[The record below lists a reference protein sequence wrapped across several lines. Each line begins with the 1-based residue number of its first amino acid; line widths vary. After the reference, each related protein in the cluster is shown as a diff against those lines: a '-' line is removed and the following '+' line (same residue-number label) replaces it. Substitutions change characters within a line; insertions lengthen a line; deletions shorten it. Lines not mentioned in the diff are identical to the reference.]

1 MKIRHKLP
9 DYSVELIKVCGPTGV
24 WQANTVN
31 LLRTWAVVRKE
42 ARHITRDRG
51 TFLLVTVSPVF
62 LLLVMAYTFMV
73 DIENVA
79 VAVMDRDGTPLSR
92 RYIAGLGS
100 TGDVLVRYVADDY
113 GDLERWLMTSE
124 AKAAIVI
131 PPGFE
136 ESLHAGREANIQVLV
151 EGTEPVTANTAMQHI
166 GGYSQ
171 QFALDVVSEVAAR
184 AGFVLDDSALLPFD
198 LRLRTWYNP
207 TLKAVIGFLPAL
219 IAMVM
224 AMPAVTT
231 TMALT
236 REKEHGTLEQ
246 LITTPIRRSE
256 LLVGKLIPY
265 VLSGMLAIVLC
276 VFVAV
281 FWFGSPFEG
290 SFALYL
296 LLSVDF
302 LLASLAI
309 ALVMSVY
316 VKTQQAAQLGAMLV
330 FFFPG
335 FFLSGIF
342 YPLVSMQPLM
352 KMEAFMVPTT
362 HFVLIGRGVFLKGQG
377 LEALWPYA
385 LALLAMGIIFL
396 ALAILLFKKKVA

>member
-1 MKIRHKLP
+1 M
-9 DYSVELIKVCGPTGV
+9 
-24 WQANTVN
+24 N
-31 LLRTWAVVRKE
+31 LLRTWAVIRKE

-51 TFLLVTVSPVF
+51 TFFLVTVSPVF

-73 DIENVA
+73 DIQNVA
-79 VAVMDRDGTPLSR
+79 VAVMDRDGTHLSR
-92 RYIAGLGS
+92 RYIAGLGG
-100 TGDVLVRYVADDY
+100 TRDVLVRYVADDY
-113 GDLERWLMTSE
+113 DDLERWLMTSD

-131 PPGFE
+131 PPSFE
-136 ESLHAGREANIQVLV
+136 ASLKAGREASIQVLV
-151 EGTEPVTANTAMQHI
+151 EGTEPVTANTAMQHV
-166 GGYSQ
+166 GGYTQ
-171 QFALDVVSEVAAR
+171 QFALEVVRESAER
-184 AGFVLDDSALLPFD
+184 AGMPVDEAALRPID

-246 LITTPIRRSE
+246 LIATPIRRSE

-265 VLSGMLAIVLC
+265 VLSGLLGILLC
-276 VFVAV
+276 VLVAV
-281 FWFGSPFEG
+281 YWFGSPFKG
-290 SFALYL
+290 SFVLYL
-296 LLSVDF
+296 VLSVDF

-309 ALVMSVY
+309 ALVLSVF
-316 VKTQQAAQLGAMLV
+316 VKSQQAAQLGAFLI

-342 YPLVSMQPLM
+342 YPLVSMQPIM
-352 KMEAFMVPTT
+352 KMEAYLVPTT
-362 HFVLIGRGVFLKGQG
+362 HFVFISRGVFLKGQG
-377 LEALWPYA
+377 LDMLWPFA
-385 LALLAMGIIFL
+385 LALLAMGVIFL
-396 ALAILLFKKKVA
+396 GLAILLFRKKLA

>member
-1 MKIRHKLP
+1 M
-9 DYSVELIKVCGPTGV
+9 
-24 WQANTVN
+24 N
-31 LLRTWAVVRKE
+31 LTRTWAIVRKE
-42 ARHITRDRG
+42 ARHIMRDRRA
-51 TFLLVTVSPVF
+51 FFLVTVSPVF

-73 DIENVA
+73 DIKNVA

-92 RYIAGLGS
+92 RYIAGLGG

-113 GDLERWLMTSE
+113 ADLERWLMTSE

-136 ESLHAGREANIQVLV
+136 EALQAGREASIQVLV
-151 EGTEPVTANTAMQHI
+151 EGTEPTTANTAMQHV
-166 GGYSQ
+166 GGYTQ
-171 QFALDVVSEVAAR
+171 QFALEVLSEVAGR
-184 AGFVLDDSALLPFD
+184 AGMPVDATSLSPID
-198 LRLRTWYNP
+198 LRVRTWYNP
-207 TLKAVIGFLPAL
+207 TLKVVIGFLPAL

-224 AMPAVTT
+224 GMPAMSTT
-231 TMALT
+231 LALT

-265 VLSGMLAIVLC
+265 VLSGLLATVLC
-276 VFVAV
+276 VIVAV
-281 FWFGSPFEG
+281 YWFGSPFKG
-290 SFALYL
+290 SFALYM

-302 LLASLAI
+302 LVASLAI
-309 ALVMSVY
+309 ALVLSVF
-316 VKTQQAAQLGAMLV
+316 VRTQQAAQLGAMLI

-352 KMEAFMVPTT
+352 KMEAYMVPTT
-362 HFVLIGRGVFLKGQG
+362 HFVLISRGIFLKGQG
-377 LEALWPYA
+377 LEALWPFA
-385 LALLAMGIIFL
+385 LALLAMAILFL
-396 ALAILLFKKKVA
+396 GLSILLFKKKLM

>member
-1 MKIRHKLP
+1 M
-9 DYSVELIKVCGPTGV
+9 
-24 WQANTVN
+24 N

-42 ARHITRDRG
+42 ARHIMRDRRS
-51 TFLLVTVSPVF
+51 FFLVTVSPAF

-73 DIENVA
+73 DIKNVA

-92 RYIAGLGS
+92 RYLAGMGG

-113 GDLERWLMTSE
+113 GDLERWLMTSQ
-124 AKAAIVI
+124 AKAAIVV

-136 ESLHAGREANIQVLV
+136 ASLRAGREAQIQVLV
-151 EGTEPVTANTAMQHI
+151 EGTEPTTANTAMQQI
-166 GGYSQ
+166 GGYTP
-171 QFALDVVSEVAAR
+171 QFALEMASEFAAR
-184 AGFVLDDSALLPFD
+184 AGLAVEDAALAPIS
-198 LRLRTWYNP
+198 LRMRTWYNP

-224 AMPAVTT
+224 GMPAVTT
-231 TMALT
+231 TLALT

-246 LITTPIRRSE
+246 LIVTPIRRSE

-265 VLSGMLAIVLC
+265 VLSGLLGVLLC
-276 VFVAV
+276 VFLAV
-281 FWFGSPFEG
+281 YWFGSPFKG

-296 LLSVDF
+296 VLSIDF

-309 ALVMSVY
+309 ALVMSVF
-316 VKTQQAAQLGAMLV
+316 VKSQQAAQLGAMLV

-352 KMEAFMVPTT
+352 KMEAYMVPTT
-362 HFVLIGRGVFLKGQG
+362 HYVLIGRGIFLKGQG
-377 LEALWPYA
+377 LETLWPYA
-385 LALLAMGIIFL
+385 LALLAMGVVFM
-396 ALAILLFKKKVA
+396 ALAILLFRKKLA

>member
-1 MKIRHKLP
+1 M
-9 DYSVELIKVCGPTGV
+9 
-24 WQANTVN
+24 N

-42 ARHITRDRG
+42 ARHIMRDRG
-51 TFLLVTVSPVF
+51 TLFLVTVSPVF
-62 LLLVMAYTFMV
+62 LLLVMAYSFTV

-79 VAVMDRDGTPLSR
+79 VAVMDRDGTHLSR
-92 RYIAGLGS
+92 RYLAGLGG

-124 AKAAIVI
+124 AKAAIVL

-136 ESLHAGREANIQVLV
+136 ADLHAGREASVQVLV

-166 GGYSQ
+166 GGYTQ
-171 QFALDVVSEVAAR
+171 QFALAMVSEAAAR
-184 AGFVLDDSALLPFD
+184 AGMPIEEAALTPVD

-236 REKEHGTLEQ
+236 KEKEHGTLEQ
-246 LITTPIRRSE
+246 LITTPIRRTE

-265 VLSGMLAIVLC
+265 VLSGMLAVVLC
-276 VFVAV
+276 ALVAV
-281 FWFGSPFEG
+281 YWFGSPFQG
-290 SFALYL
+290 SFALYMA
-296 LLSVDF
+296 LSAAF

-309 ALVMSVY
+309 ALVLSVF
-316 VKTQQAAQLGAMLV
+316 VKTQQAAQLGAFLI

-342 YPLVSMQPLM
+342 YPLVSMQPIM
-352 KMEAFMVPTT
+352 KMEAYMVPTT
-362 HFVLIGRGVFLKGQG
+362 HYVMIGRGVMLKGQG

-385 LALLAMGIIFL
+385 LALLAMGAIFL
-396 ALAILLFKKKVA
+396 GLAILLFKKKVA

>member
-1 MKIRHKLP
+1 M
-9 DYSVELIKVCGPTGV
+9 
-24 WQANTVN
+24 N
-31 LLRTWAVVRKE
+31 LLRTWAVIRKE
-42 ARHITRDRG
+42 ARHIIRDRG
-51 TFLLVTVSPVF
+51 TLVLVTVSPVF
-62 LLLVMAYTFMV
+62 LLLIMAYTFMV

-79 VAVMDRDGTPLSR
+79 VAVMDKDGTHLSR
-92 RYIAGLGS
+92 RYLAGLGG

-113 GDLERWLMTSE
+113 GDLEHWLMTSE

-136 ESLHAGREANIQVLV
+136 ADLHAGRETSVQVLV
-151 EGTEPVTANTAMQHI
+151 EGTEPVTANTAMQHV
-166 GGYSQ
+166 GGYTQ
-171 QFALDVVSEVAAR
+171 QFALAVVSEAAAR
-184 AGFVLDDSALLPFD
+184 AGMPIDQASLVPID

-224 AMPAVTT
+224 AMPAVTA

-246 LITTPIRRSE
+246 LITTPIRRTE

-265 VLSGMLAIVLC
+265 ILSGTLAVALC
-276 VFVAV
+276 VIVAV
-281 FWFGSPFEG
+281 YWFGSPFQG
-290 SFALYL
+290 SFALYMVL
-296 LLSVDF
+296 AVDF

-309 ALVMSVY
+309 ALVMSVF
-316 VKTQQAAQLGAMLV
+316 VKTQQAAQLGAFLI

-342 YPLVSMQPLM
+342 YPLVSMQPIM
-352 KMEAFMVPTT
+352 KMEAYMVPTT
-362 HFVLIGRGVFLKGQG
+362 HFVMIGRGVMLKGQG

-385 LALLAMGIIFL
+385 LALLAMSIIFL
-396 ALAILLFKKKVA
+396 GLAILLFKKKVA

>member
-1 MKIRHKLP
+1 M
-9 DYSVELIKVCGPTGV
+9 
-24 WQANTVN
+24 N

-42 ARHITRDRG
+42 GRHILRDRRV
-51 TFLLVTVSPVF
+51 FFLVTISPVF

-73 DIENVA
+73 DIKNVA

-92 RYIAGLGS
+92 RYIAGLGG
-100 TGDVLVRYVADDY
+100 TGDVLVRYVADNY
-113 GDLERWLMTSE
+113 GDVERWLMTSE

-136 ESLHAGREANIQVLV
+136 ADLRAGREAGLQVLV
-151 EGTEPVTANTAMQHI
+151 EGTEPNTANTAMVHI
-166 GGYSQ
+166 SGYTQ
-171 QFALDVVSEVAAR
+171 EFALEVAA
-184 AGFVLDDSALLPFD
+184 DSARQAGLALDQPASLPID
-198 LRLRTWYNP
+198 LRVRTWFNP
-207 TLKAVIGFLPAL
+207 TLEAVIGFLPAL

-224 AMPAVTT
+224 GMPGVTT

-246 LITTPIRRSE
+246 LIATPLRRSE
-256 LLVGKLIPY
+256 LLIGKLIPY
-265 VLSGMLAIVLC
+265 VLSGLLGVLLC
-276 VFVAV
+276 VAVAV
-281 FWFGSPFEG
+281 YWFGSPFRG
-290 SFALYL
+290 SFALFVA
-296 LLSVDF
+296 LSIAF

-309 ALVMSVY
+309 ALVMSVF

-342 YPLVSMQPLM
+342 YPLVSMEPLM
-352 KMEAFMVPTT
+352 KMEAYMVPTT
-362 HFVLIGRGVFLKGQG
+362 HYVLIGRGIFLKGQG
-377 LEALWPYA
+377 LETLWPYA

-396 ALAILLFKKKVA
+396 VLAILLFKKKLA

>member
-1 MKIRHKLP
+1 M
-9 DYSVELIKVCGPTGV
+9 
-24 WQANTVN
+24 N
-31 LLRTWAVVRKE
+31 LLRTWAVIRKE

-51 TFLLVTVSPVF
+51 TFFLVTVSPVF

-79 VAVMDRDGTPLSR
+79 VAVMDRDGTYLSR
-92 RYIAGLGS
+92 RYLAGLGG

-113 GDLERWLMTSE
+113 GDVERWLMASN

-136 ESLHAGREANIQVLV
+136 ASLQAGREASIQVLV
-151 EGTEPVTANTAMQHI
+151 EGTEPVTANTAMQHV
-166 GGYSQ
+166 GGYTQ
-171 QFALDVVSEVAAR
+171 QFALEVVKELVER
-184 AGFVLDDSALLPFD
+184 AGMPVDEAALMPID

-246 LITTPIRRSE
+246 LIATPIRRSE

-265 VLSGMLAIVLC
+265 VLSGLLGILLC
-276 VFVAV
+276 VLVAV
-281 FWFGSPFEG
+281 YWFGSPFKG
-290 SFALYL
+290 SFVLYL
-296 LLSVDF
+296 VLSIDF

-309 ALVMSVY
+309 ALVLSVF
-316 VKTQQAAQLGAMLV
+316 VKSQQAAQLGAFLI

-342 YPLVSMQPLM
+342 YPLVSMQPIM
-352 KMEAFMVPTT
+352 KMEAYLVPTT
-362 HFVLIGRGVFLKGQG
+362 HFVFISRGVFLKGQG
-377 LEALWPYA
+377 LDMLWPFA
-385 LALLAMGIIFL
+385 LALLAMGVAFL
-396 ALAILLFKKKVA
+396 GLAILLFRKKLA

>member
-1 MKIRHKLP
+1 M
-9 DYSVELIKVCGPTGV
+9 
-24 WQANTVN
+24 N
-31 LLRTWAVVRKE
+31 LLRMWAVVRKE

-51 TFLLVTVSPVF
+51 TFFLVTVSPVF

-79 VAVMDRDGTPLSR
+79 VVVMDRDATQLSR
-92 RYIAGLGS
+92 RYIAGLGG

-113 GDLERWLMTSE
+113 SDLERRLMTSE

-131 PPGFE
+131 APGFE
-136 ESLHAGREANIQVLV
+136 ASLRAGRETGIQVLV

-166 GGYSQ
+166 GGYTR
-171 QFALDVVSEVAAR
+171 QFALAVATEVATR
-184 AGFVLDDSALLPFD
+184 AGILVDEAALAPID
-198 LRLRTWYNP
+198 LRVRTWYNP
-207 TLKAVIGFLPAL
+207 TLEAVIGFLPAL

-246 LITTPIRRSE
+246 LIATPIRRSE

-265 VLSGMLAIVLC
+265 IFSGLLGVVLC
-276 VFVAV
+276 LLVAV
-281 FWFGSPFEG
+281 YWFGSPFRG
-290 SFALYL
+290 SVVLYL
-296 LLSVDF
+296 VLSVAF
-302 LLASLAI
+302 LTASLAI
-309 ALVMSVY
+309 ALVMSVF
-316 VKTQQAAQLGAMLV
+316 VKSQQAAQLGAFLI

-342 YPLVSMQPLM
+342 YPLVSMQPIM

-362 HFVLIGRGVFLKGQG
+362 HYVLISRGVFLKGQG
-377 LEALWPYA
+377 LQMLWPYA
-385 LALLAMGIIFL
+385 LALLAMSVLFL
-396 ALAILLFKKKVA
+396 GLAILLFKKKLT

>member
-1 MKIRHKLP
+1 M
-9 DYSVELIKVCGPTGV
+9 
-24 WQANTVN
+24 N
-31 LLRTWAVVRKE
+31 LLRTWAVIRKE

-51 TFLLVTVSPVF
+51 TFFLVTVSPVF

-79 VAVMDRDGTPLSR
+79 VAVMDRDGTKLSR

-100 TGDVLVRYVADDY
+100 TGDVEVRYVADNY
-113 GDLERWLMTSE
+113 GELERWLMTSE

-131 PPGFE
+131 PPNFE
-136 ESLHAGREANIQVLV
+136 ADLRASREASIQVLI
-151 EGTEPVTANTAMQHI
+151 EGTEPVTANSAMQHV
-166 GGYSQ
+166 GGYTQ
-171 QFALDVVSEVAAR
+171 KFALEVVKDAAAR
-184 AGFVLDDSALLPFD
+184 AGMPVDENALTPID

-265 VLSGMLAIVLC
+265 VLSGLLGVILC
-276 VFVAV
+276 IIVAV
-281 FWFGSPFEG
+281 YWFGSPFKG
-290 SFALYL
+290 NLVLYL
-296 LLSVDF
+296 MLSLIF

-309 ALVMSVY
+309 AMVMSVF
-316 VKTQQAAQLGAMLV
+316 VKSQQAAQLGAFLI

-342 YPLVSMQPLM
+342 YPLVSMQPIM
-352 KMEAFMVPTT
+352 KMEAYMVPTT
-362 HFVLIGRGVFLKGQG
+362 HYVLISRGIFLKGQG
-377 LEALWPYA
+377 LDMLWPFA
-385 LALLAMGIIFL
+385 MALLAMGFVFL
-396 ALAILLFKKKVA
+396 GLAILMFKKKLA

>member
-1 MKIRHKLP
+1 M
-9 DYSVELIKVCGPTGV
+9 
-24 WQANTVN
+24 N
-31 LLRTWAVVRKE
+31 LLRTWAVIRKE

-51 TFLLVTVSPVF
+51 TFFLVTVSPVF

-79 VAVMDRDGTPLSR
+79 VAVMDRDGTYLSR
-92 RYIAGLGS
+92 RYLAGLGG

-113 GDLERWLMTSE
+113 GDVERWLMASN

-136 ESLHAGREANIQVLV
+136 ASLQAGREASIQVLV
-151 EGTEPVTANTAMQHI
+151 EGTEPVTANTAMQHV
-166 GGYSQ
+166 GGYTQ
-171 QFALDVVSEVAAR
+171 QFALEVVKELVER
-184 AGFVLDDSALLPFD
+184 AGVPVDEAALMPID

-246 LITTPIRRSE
+246 LIATPIRRSE

-265 VLSGMLAIVLC
+265 VLSGLLGILLC
-276 VFVAV
+276 VLVAV
-281 FWFGSPFEG
+281 YWFGSPFKG
-290 SFALYL
+290 SFVLYL
-296 LLSVDF
+296 VLSIDF

-309 ALVMSVY
+309 ALVLSVF
-316 VKTQQAAQLGAMLV
+316 VKSQQAAQLGAFLI

-342 YPLVSMQPLM
+342 YPLVSMQPIM
-352 KMEAFMVPTT
+352 KMEAYLVPTT
-362 HFVLIGRGVFLKGQG
+362 HFVFISRGVFLKGQG
-377 LEALWPYA
+377 LDMLWPFA
-385 LALLAMGIIFL
+385 LALLAMGVVFL
-396 ALAILLFKKKVA
+396 GLAILLFKKKLA

>member
-1 MKIRHKLP
+1 
-9 DYSVELIKVCGPTGV
+9 
-24 WQANTVN
+24 VN

-42 ARHITRDRG
+42 SRHIMRDVR
-51 TFLLVTVSPVF
+51 TFILVTISPAF

-73 DIENVA
+73 DIESVA
-79 VAVMDRDGTPLSR
+79 VAVMDRDGTSLSR
-92 RYIAGLGS
+92 RYIAGLGG
-100 TGDVLVRYVADDY
+100 TGDVLVRYIAGDY
-113 GDLERWLMTSE
+113 ADLERWLMTSE

-136 ESLHAGREANIQVLV
+136 ADLKAGREADIQVLV
-151 EGTEPVTANTAMQHI
+151 EGTEPNTANTAMVHVS
-166 GGYSQ
+166 GFTQ
-171 QFALDVVSEVAAR
+171 QFALEVVSEVGAQAGMVVDEAAL
-184 AGFVLDDSALLPFD
+184 APID

-207 TLKAVIGFLPAL
+207 TLKVVIGFLPAL
-219 IAMVM
+219 IATVL

-246 LITTPIRRSE
+246 LIATPIRRAE

-265 VLSGMLAIVLC
+265 ILSGMLGVLAC
-276 VFVAV
+276 AALAV
-281 FWFGSPFEG
+281 YWFGTPFRG
-290 SFALYL
+290 SFPLYL
-296 LLSVDF
+296 ALSLAF

-316 VKTQQAAQLGAMLV
+316 VKTQQAAQLGAMLI

-342 YPLVSMQPLM
+342 YPLVSMAPIM
-352 KMEAFMVPTT
+352 KMEAYMVPTT
-362 HFVLIGRGVFLKGQG
+362 HYVMISRGIFLKGQG
-377 LEALWPYA
+377 LEALWPFA
-385 LALLAMGIIFL
+385 LALLVMGFL
-396 ALAILLFKKKVA
+396 FLGLAILLFKKKLT

>member
-1 MKIRHKLP
+1 M
-9 DYSVELIKVCGPTGV
+9 
-24 WQANTVN
+24 N

-42 ARHITRDRG
+42 ARHILRDRRA
-51 TFLLVTVSPVF
+51 FFLVTVSPVF
-62 LLLVMAYTFMV
+62 LLVVMAYTFMV

-79 VAVMDRDGTPLSR
+79 IAVMDRDGTPMSR
-92 RYIAGLGS
+92 RYLSGLAG
-100 TGDVLVRYVADDY
+100 TGDILVRFLAQDY
-113 GDLERWLMTSE
+113 ADLERWLMTSE
-124 AKAAIVI
+124 AKAAVVI

-136 ESLHAGREANIQVLV
+136 ADLNAGREASVQVLI
-151 EGTEPVTANTAMQHI
+151 EGTEPTTANTAMLHI
-166 GGYSQ
+166 SGYTQ
-171 QFALDVVSEVAAR
+171 QFALELASAVAAK
-184 AGFVLDDSALLPFD
+184 AGYALEPAALAPVD

-224 AMPAVTT
+224 AMPAVSTT
-231 TMALT
+231 LALT

-246 LITTPIRRSE
+246 LIVTPIRRSE

-265 VLSGMLAIVLC
+265 VLSGMLGVVLC
-276 VFVAV
+276 VVVAV
-281 FWFGSPFEG
+281 YWFGSPFRG
-290 SFALYL
+290 SLLLYL

-309 ALVMSVY
+309 ALVMSVF

-362 HFVLIGRGVFLKGQG
+362 HYVLISRGIFLKGQG

-385 LALLAMGIIFL
+385 LALLVMGSAGL
-396 ALAILLFKKKVA
+396 GLAIMLFKKKLA